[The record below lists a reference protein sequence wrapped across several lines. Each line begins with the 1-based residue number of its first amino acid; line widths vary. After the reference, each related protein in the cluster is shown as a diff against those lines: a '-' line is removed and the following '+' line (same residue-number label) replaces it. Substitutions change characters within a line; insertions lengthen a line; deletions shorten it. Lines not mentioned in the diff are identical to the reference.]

1 MDWGGELGGP
11 SPNLALPAPTADYL
25 ALHPLTKEFIH
36 RKKKSETDRRAPIH
50 GVETVVIFFKREVIE
65 VSTLVHDL
73 KRERVNKSTLV
84 HDFSM

>member
-36 RKKKSETDRRAPIH
+36 RKKKNRKLTD
-50 GVETVVIFFKREVIE
+50 VLQFMEWKLLSYFLRENLSKCQHLYMI
-65 VSTLVHDL
+65 
-73 KRERVNKSTLV
+73 
-84 HDFSM
+84 

>member
-36 RKKKSETDRRAPIH
+36 RKKKI
-50 GVETVVIFFKREVIE
+50 G
-65 VSTLVHDL
+65 
-73 KRERVNKSTLV
+73 N
-84 HDFSM
+84 